1 MKKTVLPST
10 NYEKNS
16 QPLASKRK
24 FFFRMLSSIFYS
36 MLVLLFSLFIG
47 TWGYHFFAGVPW
59 VDSFLN
65 ASMILTGMGPVDK
78 MDSDA
83 AKIFSSLYAIY
94 SGVAFLSTISL
105 LFAPVL
111 HRLLHW
117 MNIEDGE

>member
-1 MKKTVLPST
+1 MKRLLSAA
-10 NYEKNS
+10 NFERNS
-16 QPLASKRK
+16 QPLASGRK
-24 FFFRMLSSIFYS
+24 FFFRMLNSVLYS
-36 MLVLLFSLFIG
+36 LIVLIISLFIG
-47 TWGYHFFAGVPW
+47 TWGYHVFASTPW

-78 MDSDA
+78 MDSDS
-83 AKIFSSLYAIY
+83 AKIFSALYAIY

-117 MNIEDGE
+117 MNMDDQ